1 MEINTSEPV
10 FKIPENI
17 PTKEEVKPDV
27 NEAKAEIGKKRK
39 CIESESYDADIDEST
54 EAAESL
60 AISLQELCSVPIMVM
75 GLFDIFF
82 ENVPTD
88 IKVQYKNAG
97 ISISAYYLP
106 KPDKNHINLNKYIS
120 KKLK

>member
-17 PTKEEVKPDV
+17 PTKEELKPDSSAP
-27 NEAKAEIGKKRK
+27 NMDIGNKRK
-39 CIESESYDADIDEST
+39 CVEQDSFDADIDEST
-54 EAAESL
+54 EAAEAL
-60 AISLQELCSVPIMVM
+60 TISLQELCSTPIMLM

>member
-1 MEINTSEPV
+1 MEINTIEPA
-10 FKIPENI
+10 FKTPDNI
-17 PTKEEVKPDV
+17 PIKNELNPDV
-27 NEAKAEIGKKRK
+27 AAVNIEPGKKRK
-39 CIESESYDADIDEST
+39 CVEESGDLAEDEST
-54 EAAESL
+54 EAAEAL
-60 AISLQELCSVPIMVM
+60 AISLQELCSVPVMVM

-88 IKVQYKNAG
+88 VKVQYKNAG

-106 KPDKNHINLNKYIS
+106 KPDKHHVNLNKYIT